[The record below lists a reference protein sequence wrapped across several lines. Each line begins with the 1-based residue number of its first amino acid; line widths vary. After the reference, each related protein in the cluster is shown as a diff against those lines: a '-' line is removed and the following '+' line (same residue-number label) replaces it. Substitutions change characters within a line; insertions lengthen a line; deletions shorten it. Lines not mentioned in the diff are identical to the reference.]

1 MKHLNSK
8 QFLIDLKS
16 KLYLLILIFFI
27 PLSVFNQTKPNFS
40 LKILGVVQ
48 DGGLPHLGSNKL
60 CCENYEK
67 RRYVTS
73 IMLINNE
80 NNESYLFD
88 ASPDINE
95 QLNFMGDRIKKDLKG
110 IFLTHAHIGHY
121 TGLMYFG
128 REALNSK
135 SINVYAMPRM
145 KKFLENNGPWSQ
157 LVSLKNISIKEINNN
172 SKFSIDPNVIIQP
185 IEVPHRAE
193 FSETVG
199 YKIYGPNKTA
209 LFIPDIDKWYL
220 WETSIV
226 DEIMKVD
233 YALIDATFYDSKEIN
248 YRDISEI
255 PHPFVIESME
265 LFDELD
271 TNEKNKIYFIHLN
284 HTNPLLDKNSD
295 EYKYVIAKGYNI
307 AEEGI
312 KLEL

>member
-1 MKHLNSK
+1 M
-8 QFLIDLKS
+8 
-16 KLYLLILIFFI
+16 
-27 PLSVFNQTKPNFS
+27 
-40 LKILGVVQ
+40 GVVQ

-60 CCENYEK
+60 CCENTK
-67 RRYVTS
+67 QKKYVTS
-73 IMLINNE
+73 IILINEE

-128 REALNSK
+128 REALNSR

-145 KKFLENNGPWSQ
+145 KNFLEKNGPWSQ
-157 LVSLKNISIKEINNN
+157 LVSLQNISITEINNN
-172 SKFSIDPNVIIQP
+172 SKISIDTNIIIQP

-199 YKIYGPNKTA
+199 YKIYGPNKTV

-220 WETSIV
+220 WEKSII
-226 DEIMKVD
+226 DEIKQVD
-233 YALIDATFYDSKEIN
+233 YALIDATFYDSKEVN
-248 YRDISEI
+248 YRDLSEI

-265 LFDELD
+265 LFDSI
-271 TNEKNKIYFIHLN
+271 NYVEKNKIFFIHLN
-284 HTNPLLDKNSD
+284 HTNPLLDKDSVQ
-295 EYKYVIAKGYNI
+295 YKFVKGKGYNV
-307 AEEGI
+307 AEEGM
-312 KLEL
+312 KLKL

>member
-1 MKHLNSK
+1 M
-8 QFLIDLKS
+8 IDLKS
-16 KLYLLILIFFI
+16 RLAVILVVFFLPWI
-27 PLSVFNQTKPNFS
+27 ISSQSKPSYSV
-40 LKILGVVQ
+40 KILGVVQ
-48 DGGLPHLGSNKL
+48 DGGLPHLGNNKT
-60 CCENYEK
+60 CCEKIQQNK
-67 RRYVTS
+67 YVTS

-95 QLNFMGDRIKKDLKG
+95 QLNFMGDRIKTDLKG

-145 KKFLENNGPWSQ
+145 KRFLEDNGPWSQ
-157 LVSLKNISIKEINNN
+157 LVSLKNILIKEINNN
-172 SKFSIDPNVIIQP
+172 SKLSVDPNIIIQP

-199 YKIYGPNKTA
+199 YIIHGPNKKL

-220 WETSIV
+220 WEKSII
-226 DEIMKVD
+226 DEIKKVD
-233 YALIDATFYDSKEIN
+233 YALIDATFYDEKEIN

-255 PHPFVIESME
+255 PHPFVIESLE
-265 LFDELD
+265 LFKNLKLK
-271 TNEKNKIYFIHLN
+271 EKKKIYFIHLN
-284 HTNPLLDKNSD
+284 HTNPLLHSDSD
-295 EYKYVIAKGYNI
+295 EYKNLISKGFNV
-307 AEEGI
+307 ANEG
-312 KLEL
+312 LELKL

>member
-1 MKHLNSK
+1 MNR
-8 QFLIDLKS
+8 I
-16 KLYLLILIFFI
+16 YPILFVFFI
-27 PLSVFNQTKPNFS
+27 PLIAFNQVNSTYS
-40 LKILGVVQ
+40 LKVLGVVQ

-60 CCENYEK
+60 CCENIEQK
-67 RRYVTS
+67 RYVTS

-80 NNESYLFD
+80 NKESYLFD

-95 QLNFMGDRIKKDLKG
+95 QLNFMGDGIKKNLKG
-110 IFLTHAHIGHY
+110 VFLTHAHIGHY

-145 KKFLENNGPWSQ
+145 KKFLEQNGPLSQ
-157 LVSLKNISIKEINNN
+157 LISLQNISITEINNN
-172 SKFSIDPNVIIQP
+172 SKLSIDPNVIIQP

-199 YKIYGPNKTA
+199 YKIYGPNKKV

-220 WETSIV
+220 WEKSII
-226 DEIMKVD
+226 DEIKQVD

-248 YRDISEI
+248 YRDVSEI
-255 PHPFVIESME
+255 PHPFVVESME
-265 LFDELD
+265 LFDAVKLE
-271 TNEKNKIYFIHLN
+271 EKNKIFFIHLN
-284 HTNPLLDKNSD
+284 HTNPLLDKSSD
-295 EYKYVIAKGYNI
+295 QYKFVKDKGYNI
-307 AEEGI
+307 AEEGM

>member
-1 MKHLNSK
+1 MKNSIY
-8 QFLIDLKS
+8 F
-16 KLYLLILIFFI
+16 ILVIFFI
-27 PLSVFNQTKPNFS
+27 PLVAFNQDNSTYS

-60 CCENYEK
+60 CCENIEQK
-67 RRYVTS
+67 RYVTS
-73 IMLINNE
+73 IMLVNNE

-110 IFLTHAHIGHY
+110 VFLTHAHIGHY

-135 SINVYAMPRM
+135 LINVYAMPRM
-145 KKFLENNGPWSQ
+145 KKFLEQNGPWSQ
-157 LVSLKNISIKEINNN
+157 LVSLENISINEINSN
-172 SKFSIDPNVIIQP
+172 SKISVDTNITIQP

-199 YKIYGPNKTA
+199 YKIYGPNKTV

-220 WETSIV
+220 WEKSII
-226 DEIMKVD
+226 DEIKQVD
-233 YALIDATFYDSKEIN
+233 YALIDATFYDSKEVN
-248 YRDISEI
+248 YRDLSEI
-255 PHPFVIESME
+255 PHPFVVESME
-265 LFDELD
+265 LFDLIED
-271 TNEKNKIYFIHLN
+271 EEKNKIFFIHLN

-295 EYKYVIAKGYNI
+295 QYKFVKVKGYNI
-307 AEEGI
+307 AEEGMEL
-312 KLEL
+312 KL

>member
-1 MKHLNSK
+1 MRFK
-8 QFLIDLKS
+8 
-16 KLYLLILIFFI
+16 ILIVFI
-27 PLSVFNQTKPNFS
+27 LFLPLIAFAQVNTTYT
-40 LKILGVVQ
+40 LKVLGVVQ

-60 CCENYEK
+60 CCDEAQSK
-67 RRYVTS
+67 RHVTS
-73 IMLINNE
+73 LMLINNG
-80 NNESYLFD
+80 NNYSYLFD

-145 KKFLENNGPWSQ
+145 KKFLEQNGPWSQ
-157 LVSLKNISIKEINNN
+157 LVSLENILIKELNNN
-172 SKFSIDPNVIIQP
+172 SKISVDSNVIIQP
-185 IEVPHRAE
+185 FEVPHRPE

-199 YKIYGPNKTA
+199 YKIYGPNKKV

-220 WETSIV
+220 WDKSII
-226 DEIMKVD
+226 DEIKKVD
-233 YALIDATFYDSKEIN
+233 YALVDATFYDSKEVN

-265 LFDELD
+265 LFDSLNEK
-271 TNEKNKIYFIHLN
+271 EKNKIYFIHLN
-284 HTNPLLDKNSD
+284 HTNPLLDSNSS
-295 EYKYVIAKGYNI
+295 EYKDLISRGYNV
-307 AEEGI
+307 AQEGLVL
-312 KLEL
+312 KL

>member
-1 MKHLNSK
+1 MRFN
-8 QFLIDLKS
+8 FLIIS
-16 KLYLLILIFFI
+16 FFLIAFQAQ
-27 PLSVFNQTKPNFS
+27 SQTDYDI
-40 LKILGVVQ
+40 KILGVVQ

-60 CCENYEK
+60 CCDETQSK
-67 RRYVTS
+67 RYVTS
-73 IMLINNE
+73 LMLINNK
-80 NNESYLFD
+80 NNYSYLFD

-157 LVSLKNISIKEINNN
+157 LVSLENILITELNNN
-172 SKFSIDPNVIIQP
+172 SKISVDANVIIQP
-185 IEVPHRAE
+185 FEVPHRPE

-199 YKIYGPNKTA
+199 YKIYGPNKKA

-220 WETSIV
+220 WDKSII
-226 DEIMKVD
+226 DEIKKVD
-233 YALIDATFYDSKEIN
+233 YALVDATFYDSKEVN

-265 LFDELD
+265 LFDSLNEK
-271 TNEKNKIYFIHLN
+271 EKNKIYFIHLN
-284 HTNPLLDKNSD
+284 HTNPLLDKESD
-295 EYKYVIAKGYNI
+295 QYKYVISKGYNV
-307 AEEGI
+307 AQEGLVL
-312 KLEL
+312 KL

>member
-1 MKHLNSK
+1 
-8 QFLIDLKS
+8 LIDLKS
-16 KLYLLILIFFI
+16 KLYLLIFIFFI
-27 PLSVFNQTKPNFS
+27 PLSVFNQSKSNYS

-233 YALIDATFYDSKEIN
+233 YALIDATFYNSREIN

-284 HTNPLLDKNSD
+284 HTNPLLEKNSD